1 MSNPVKEKRQIK
13 PKSEFQKQL
22 KQLRKET
29 PRHVLEIEL
38 STTEQQRRRLL
49 AISEEL
55 RQIRNTTVNY
65 IMKNYKQMTR
75 LKNYKQWKTDYR
87 TISKSLEKSNTKLVR
102 LNQQSANETDKVI
115 LKAIRQQVKDLKTRM
130 KGLEASKK
138 EISQQ
143 LESLRLNFELEKSFI
158 VDYAAD
164 LNRRTFKKPDSVTV
178 LALAEKLWTAT
189 ERLLYGEARSLSFYR
204 RGELVTLQGKQAY
217 KSVMLKLDEKTQTF
231 YIEHQKMR
239 FDLIVKKNDL
249 FVQETLANILTYRLD
264 SDSFDQENVS
274 HYLTDK
280 KYMNTYRACH
290 NRIVL
295 KQIRGKLRVYVQI
308 TLEGSPVPK
317 RKSDGSFRHASG
329 TGRIGIDIGTSTVAY
344 VSKEKAVLRNLAER
358 SVKRTFKQKRELI
371 RLQRKLDRSRRA
383 MNPENFNSDG
393 TIRRGVKLNWT
404 VSNRYRQTQQQL
416 KELHR
421 IKAANRRLAINEE
434 VNRIRALGNEVIIEP
449 MNFKGLQKRSKQ
461 LTKNDK
467 GKFNKRKRF
476 GKSLLHRNPGYFVA
490 QLEKVFKQTHGN
502 VLKVPIFDY
511 RASQYDHLSG
521 AFEKK
526 KLSKRWHVFETGE
539 KVQRDLYSAFLL
551 YCANE
556 TAQQIDPE
564 LCLKEYDQ
572 FKTNHDLCIEKIIQN
587 KQKVLNSGIKI
598 A

>member
-1 MSNPVKEKRQIK
+1 MSKQVKEKRQIK
-13 PKSEFQKQL
+13 SKSEFQKQL

-38 STTEQQRRRLL
+38 STTEQQRRQLL

-75 LKNYKQWKTDYR
+75 LKTYKQLKLDYKT
-87 TISKSLEKSNTKLVR
+87 TSELLEKLNTNLTKLI
-102 LNQQSANETDKVI
+102 DKI
-115 LKAIRQQVKDLKTRM
+115 TQESDKNTLKQLRKDLKEL
-130 KGLEASKK
+130 KNKIKELEIFKK

-164 LNRRTFKKPDSVTV
+164 LNRKTFKKPDSVTV

-189 ERLLYGEARSLSFYR
+189 ERLLYGETKSLSFYR
-204 RGELVTLQGKQAY
+204 KGELMTLQGKQAH
-217 KSVMLKLDEKTQTF
+217 KSVMLKLNEETQTF

-249 FVQETLANILTYRLD
+249 FVQETLANILTYRNNSEVL
-264 SDSFDQENVS
+264 DQENVS
-274 HYLTDK
+274 HYLSDK

-308 TLEGSPVPK
+308 TLEGNPVSK
-317 RKSDGSFRHASG
+317 RKSDGSFRHKEG
-329 TGRIGIDIGTSTVAY
+329 HGRIGIDIGTSTVAY
-344 VSKEKAVLRNLAER
+344 VSKEKAVLKNLAER
-358 SVKRTFKQKRELI
+358 SVKRTFKQERELI

-393 TIRRGVKLNWT
+393 TIKRGVKLNWKT
-404 VSNRYRQTQQQL
+404 SNRYRQTQQQL

-421 IKAANRRLAINEE
+421 MKATNRKLAINEE
-434 VNRIRALGNEVIIEP
+434 INRIRALGHEVIIEP
-449 MNFKGLQKRSKQ
+449 MNFKALQKRSKQ
-461 LTKNDK
+461 LTQNNK

-490 QLEKVFKQTHGN
+490 QLEKVFKQTHGK

-511 RASQYDHLSG
+511 RASQYDHLNG
-521 AFEKK
+521 VFEKK
-526 KLSKRWHVFETGE
+526 KLSKRWHIFGTGE

-556 TAQQIDPE
+556 TAQQIDSA
-564 LCLKEYDQ
+564 LCLKEYNQ
-572 FKTNHDLCIEKIIQN
+572 FKINHDLCIEKIIQN

>member
-1 MSNPVKEKRQIK
+1 MLNSTKEKRQIK

-29 PRHVLEIEL
+29 PRHILEIEL
-38 STTEQQRRRLL
+38 ETTEQQRRQLL

-65 IMKNYKQMTR
+65 IMKNYNQMTR
-75 LKNYKQWKTDYR
+75 LKNYKQWKTDYK
-87 TISKSLEKSNTKLVR
+87 TISESLEKSNTRLVK
-102 LNQQSANETDKVI
+102 LNQQLANETNKETLKV
-115 LKAIRQQVKDLKTRM
+115 IRQQVKDLKTKM
-130 KGLEASKK
+130 KELEVFKK

-164 LNRRTFKKPDSVTV
+164 LNRKTFKKPDSVTV

-189 ERLLYGEARSLSFYR
+189 ERLLYGETKSLSFYR
-204 RGELVTLQGKQAY
+204 RGELVTLQGKQAH
-217 KSVMLKLDEKTQTF
+217 KSIMLKLNEKTQAF
-231 YIEHQKMR
+231 YIEHQKMK
-239 FDLIVKKNDL
+239 FGFLIKDNDL
-249 FVQETLANILTYRLD
+249 FIQETLANILTYRIN
-264 SDSFDQENVS
+264 SEVIDQENVS
-274 HYLTDK
+274 HYLNDK

-295 KQIRGKLRVYVQI
+295 KQIRGKLRVYVQM
-308 TLEGSPVPK
+308 TLEGNPVPK
-317 RKSDGSFRHASG
+317 RKSDGSFRHTSG
-329 TGRIGIDIGTSTVAY
+329 IGRIGIDIGTSTVAY
-344 VSKEKAVLRNLAER
+344 VSKEKAVLKNLAER
-358 SVKRTFKQKRELI
+358 SVKRTFKQERELI

-393 TIRRGVKLNWT
+393 TIKRGVKLNWT

-421 IKAANRRLAINEE
+421 IKAMNRKLAINEE
-434 VNRIRALGNEVIIEP
+434 INQIRALGHEVIIEP
-449 MNFKGLQKRSKQ
+449 MNFKALQKCSKQ
-461 LTKNDK
+461 LTQNNK

-511 RASQYDHLSG
+511 RASQYDHLNG

-526 KLSKRWHVFETGE
+526 KLSKRWHIFETGE

-556 TAQQIDPE
+556 TAQQIDTT

-572 FKTNHDLCIEKIIQN
+572 FKINHDLCIEKIIQN
-587 KQKVLNSGIKI
+587 KQKVLNSGIQI
-598 A
+598 V